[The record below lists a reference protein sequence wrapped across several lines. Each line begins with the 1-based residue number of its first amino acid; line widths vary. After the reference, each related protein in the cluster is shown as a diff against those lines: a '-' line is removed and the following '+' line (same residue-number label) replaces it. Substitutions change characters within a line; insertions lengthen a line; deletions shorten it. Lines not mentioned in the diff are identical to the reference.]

1 MKGSLTNN
9 NNSVFIG
16 GGVPSISYL
25 WLLPIIDGYC
35 KKNNIKTLI
44 FESCLP
50 KTITEQK
57 IISKILKKYYL
68 IFPLKK
74 NLKLHLIFI
83 FFFIKNFI
91 FFFFLVFF
99 KKKNLLNKKN
109 SNVKTHLYHSMWD
122 TSFQSRGH
130 FLYPN
135 LICRS
140 ISAIKIIYKLHISN
154 ILIKLNIHT
163 AFIIHSVYHHR
174 MLISKLL
181 DNKIN
186 IFIEN
191 GFSYLIKCKKLSN
204 NYNLVEKEYLNRF
217 SMDFFKKKIIEKYWN
232 LRIKGKGGR
241 KETYIPSCKKIDAYK
256 DYNCNVIMLP
266 VLKDSQFL
274 NIDKNR
280 VFADCV
286 DWLKYTINIINHSK
300 EKWIIKF
307 HPSMREWGEDTKKI
321 LELIIS
327 KKFLNYNNIKYVA
340 DISNNEVFLN
350 AKRIITFNGTS
361 QIESGCFGKKPI
373 VISRTDYNY
382 FNSKLVL
389 IPKTLSEYKK
399 LLLMPSDSDI
409 FKLNKEDSLISK
421 FFIFFKENVISF
433 YKEVGKFTELR
444 NSPKKIKKKNF
455 NLVLNN
461 IKKNYKYLFYMGSLL
476 NHDLNVTAS
485 KKYIKYLI
493 KNNL

>member
-1 MKGSLTNN
+1 MKGNLINN

-35 KKNNIKTLI
+35 KKNNIKILI
-44 FESCLP
+44 FETCLP
-50 KTITEQK
+50 KVITEQHV
-57 IISKILKKYYL
+57 ISKILKKYYL

-74 NLKLHLIFI
+74 NLRFYTIFL
-83 FFFIKNFI
+83 FFFIKNFKS
-91 FFFFLVFF
+91 FFFLVFF
-99 KKKNLLNKKN
+99 KKKTLLDKKN
-109 SNVKTHLYHSMWD
+109 SNTKTHLYHSMWD

-135 LICRS
+135 LICKS

-154 ILIKLNIHT
+154 ILIKLNVQT

-186 IFIEN
+186 IFIDN
-191 GFSYLIKCKKLSN
+191 GSYLIKCKKLTN
-204 NYNLVEKEYLNRF
+204 NYNSVEKKYLNRF
-217 SMDFFKKKIIEKYWN
+217 SMNFFKNKIIQKYWN

-241 KETYIPSCKKIDAYK
+241 KETYMPSYKKIDAYK
-256 DYNCNVIMLP
+256 DYNCNVMMLP

-280 VFADCV
+280 VFADCI
-286 DWLKYTINIINHSK
+286 DWLKYTISVINHSK

-307 HPSMREWGEDTKKI
+307 HPSMKEWGEDTKKI
-321 LELIIS
+321 VDLIIS
-327 KKFLNYNNIKYVA
+327 ENFLNYNNIKYA
-340 DISNNEVFLN
+340 TDISNNEVFLN
-350 AKRIITFNGTS
+350 AKRIVTFNGTS
-361 QIESGCFGKKPI
+361 QIESGCYGKKPI
-373 VISRTDYNY
+373 VISLTDYSY

-389 IPKTLSEYKK
+389 IPKSLNEYKK
-399 LLLMPSDSDI
+399 LLLISSDADI
-409 FKLNKEDSLISK
+409 FKLNKKESLTSK

-433 YKEVGKFTELR
+433 YKEVGNFTELR
-444 NSPKKIKKKNF
+444 NSPIKIKKKNF

-476 NHDLNVTAS
+476 NHDLNITAS
-485 KKYIKYLI
+485 KKYIKYLA
-493 KNNL
+493 KNNF